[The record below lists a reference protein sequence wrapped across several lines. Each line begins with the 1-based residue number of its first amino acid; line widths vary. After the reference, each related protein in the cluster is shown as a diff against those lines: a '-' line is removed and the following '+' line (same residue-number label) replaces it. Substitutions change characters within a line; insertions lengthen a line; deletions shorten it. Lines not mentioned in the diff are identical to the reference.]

1 MSSIN
6 ELKEKTKK
14 QLQANEKKKIG
25 LSEMF
30 GDQAVGKPESQQENN
45 PEIQQPSQLDVQQ
58 PMNPAS
64 HAAVYPEAQAPIPPV
79 FQQAV
84 IPQIHPAGH
93 TPVHPV
99 GRMEAQVD
107 VKLDHQPAR
116 QPTILSKPSK
126 NQRIPTCK
134 MTFNLREDIH
144 KAFNDLYA
152 NRILQGRATEKSEM
166 ICEAIQLLI
175 NMEEEQNNNR

>member
-1 MSSIN
+1 MD
-6 ELKEKTKK
+6 
-14 QLQANEKKKIG
+14 A
-25 LSEMF
+25 
-30 GDQAVGKPESQQENN
+30 KPD
-45 PEIQQPSQLDVQQ
+45 P
-58 PMNPAS
+58 
-64 HAAVYPEAQAPIPPV
+64 
-79 FQQAV
+79 
-84 IPQIHPAGH
+84 
-93 TPVHPV
+93 
-99 GRMEAQVD
+99 
-107 VKLDHQPAR
+107 QPAR

-175 NMEEEQNNNR
+175 NMEEEQNNR

>member
-1 MSSIN
+1 MSID

-14 QLQANEKKKIG
+14 QVQVNEKKKMG

-30 GDQAVGKPESQQENN
+30 GDQSVGKPDNQQDSKPEVKQTSQT
-45 PEIQQPSQLDVQQ
+45 DVQQ
-58 PMNPAS
+58 SMNPVS
-64 HAAVYPEAQAPIPPV
+64 HTAVHPEGQPTTPPS
-79 FQQAV
+79 FQQVA
-84 IPQIHPAGH
+84 IPLTHPVGH
-93 TPVHPV
+93 TAVRPV
-99 GRMEAQVD
+99 GRMETHTD
-107 VKLDHQPAR
+107 VKPDPQPAR

-166 ICEAIQLLI
+166 ICEAIELLI
-175 NMEEEQNNNR
+175 NMEEAQNNNR

>member
-14 QLQANEKKKIG
+14 QLQENEKKKMG

-30 GDQAVGKPESQQENN
+30 GDQSVGKPGSQQESI
-45 PEIQQPSQLDVQQ
+45 PAVQQTSQLDVQQ
-58 PMNPAS
+58 STHPAS
-64 HAAVYPEAQAPIPPV
+64 HATVSPETHIPVPPV
-79 FQQAV
+79 FQHAV

-93 TPVHPV
+93 TPIHPV
-99 GRMEAQVD
+99 GGLEVHMD
-107 VKLDHQPAR
+107 VKPDPQTTR

-175 NMEEEQNNNR
+175 NMEEEQNNR

>member
-14 QLQANEKKKIG
+14 QLQANEKKKMG

-30 GDQAVGKPESQQENN
+30 GDQAVGKPESQQEIN
-45 PEIQQPSQLDVQQ
+45 PEIQQTSQLDVQQ
-58 PMNPAS
+58 STNPAS
-64 HAAVYPEAQAPIPPV
+64 HAAVHPEAQMPIPPV

-99 GRMEAQVD
+99 GRLEAHMD
-107 VKLDHQPAR
+107 ARPDPQPAR

-175 NMEEEQNNNR
+175 NMEEEQNNR